1 MEDDAAAGDGAA
13 DGAQDVDEV
22 MDDPILELTD
32 ELLPFSRDNPAAVS
46 LLQGLAAGNP
56 LDVHG
61 QVSAALAVKVH
72 RMFVGAAAAAPLAA
86 L

>member
-13 DGAQDVDEV
+13 DGAQQGDEV

-32 ELLPFSRDNPAAVS
+32 QLLPFSRDNPVAVS

-61 QVSAALAVKVH
+61 Q
-72 RMFVGAAAAAPLAA
+72 
-86 L
+86 